1 MIYSDGFSY
10 FYEMMFLF
18 ILPFSESLKWNKSFF
33 LPFSPG
39 FHQREIKCPSYS
51 TRLSDLHSVE
61 GCHSLEVSFTEIY
74 TFLCSTSLVRFLSMF
89 YLWPIL
95 FTLEWKTNSH
105 LVFLIQ
111 KKGEKNYRSLQLS
124 SLATLYSLS
133 IYYSSS
139 TGERA
144 EYITEDEKDSGKGGD
159 SSYERGGDA
168 RHLA

>member
-95 FTLEWKTNSH
+95 FTLEWKTSTFRG
-105 LVFLIQ
+105 VMPFFSFFFFLSFPLN
-111 KKGEKNYRSLQLS
+111 GSRCFFVLS
-124 SLATLYSLS
+124 DGSYQPTPWYKSWMVP
-133 IYYSSS
+133 YYIRWSMWKIVSAS
-139 TGERA
+139 KA
-144 EYITEDEKDSGKGGD
+144 K
-159 SSYERGGDA
+159 
-168 RHLA
+168 

>member
-1 MIYSDGFSY
+1 MFYKPGSFFINVLSLTNTLYSGMKNKLSLGFSD
-10 FYEMMFLF
+10 
-18 ILPFSESLKWNKSFF
+18 
-33 LPFSPG
+33 
-39 FHQREIKCPSYS
+39 IK
-51 TRLSDLHSVE
+51 
-61 GCHSLEVSFTEIY
+61 
-74 TFLCSTSLVRFLSMF
+74 
-89 YLWPIL
+89 
-95 FTLEWKTNSH
+95 
-105 LVFLIQ
+105 

-144 EYITEDEKDSGKGGD
+144 EYITEDEKDSGEGGD

>member
-95 FTLEWKTNSH
+95 FTLEWKTSTFRGVMPFFSFFFFW
-105 LVFLIQ
+105 VFLWTGQDVFLCFLMDLTSPLPGINN
-111 KKGEKNYRSLQLS
+111 EWSL
-124 SLATLYSLS
+124 
-133 IYYSSS
+133 
-139 TGERA
+139 
-144 EYITEDEKDSGKGGD
+144 IT
-159 SSYERGGDA
+159 
-168 RHLA
+168 